1 MPLTK
6 IPFIPYND
14 QLRSKFETL
23 KHKELHVLDSK
34 IFPKGFRIPKFYLG
48 KPMKGLLWLFTV
60 GIFGFGTLIDLF
72 TIGSVAEAHNTK
84 LELNV
89 IRKKSLNDGNNN

>member
-1 MPLTK
+1 MKSKSTAFLLTLLG
-6 IPFIPYND
+6 ILGIAGLQY
-14 QLRSKFETL
+14 
-23 KHKELHVLDSK
+23 
-34 IFPKGFRIPKFYLG
+34 FYLG

-72 TIGSVAEAHNTK
+72 TIGSVAEAYNTK

-89 IRKKSLNDGNNN
+89 IRKKSLTDENNN

>member
-1 MPLTK
+1 MKSKSTALLLTLPG
-6 IPFIPYND
+6 IVGIAGLQY
-14 QLRSKFETL
+14 
-23 KHKELHVLDSK
+23 
-34 IFPKGFRIPKFYLG
+34 FYLG